1 MADSMDPA
9 ADFLDRVIEGGDDRH
24 NAHRSSRSSHSH
36 SHSHS
41 DRDHRDHRDRD
52 YRGGGSHR
60 ERSRSPR
67 HRSSRG
73 DGDSGSRRDRDRE
86 YERRRDNERSSGEYD
101 DRRRGGDDYKS
112 SRRGYDDYEDRGG
125 RRREDY
131 GRRGGYDD
139 RGPPPRGHGGGGGY
153 RDDRR
158 GPPGGGRGGGGGRG
172 RPTFEGFADQGDRH
186 RRSPTPEDTIPI
198 SKRTRPFTA
207 WDVKPNGF
215 ETFTSEQAKLTGMFN
230 LPGQNRPYL
239 PAGFD
244 PASVQTA
251 DGQNPPIFFRPP
263 VFGAVGPGAP
273 IGSLARQ
280 SRRLYVGNIT
290 MEATEETI
298 AQFFNSKMV
307 EMGLVSD
314 GHLGEDLQGL
324 GLKGDTPV
332 ISVHVNY
339 EKNYAFVEFRN
350 PQEATNALGFDG
362 IVFQNNALK
371 IRRPKDFVQ
380 TDSSGDQPAPHVPGV
395 VSTNVPDTVNKI
407 FIGGLPSYL
416 NDEQVMELLSS
427 FGELRAFNLVKE
439 GGTGA
444 SKGFAFCEYV
454 DPNITE
460 VACQGLNGMELGD
473 RYLVVQRAALGANPL
488 KQGPPGS
495 GIGFDQQVLA
505 NLNGPGY
512 LQQFQQQQ
520 GGGPGGPGGPGQF
533 PGGPGMGMGMGMGGQ
548 PPASILAG
556 QSGEGEPTRVLQILN
571 MVAIEELCSDQ
582 DYEEILE
589 DVKEECTKFGKVEE
603 VRIPRPVRTTQGRVD
618 VKLSEKVKD
627 LGKVFVLFEK
637 KEETTVALKAIA
649 GRQFGGRLC
658 ICAYASEEIFLE

>member
-1 MADSMDPA
+1 MDPA
-9 ADFLDRVIEGGDDRH
+9 TDFLDKVISTEGGEDSRQYS
-24 NAHRSSRSSHSH
+24 HRSSRHHSSSHSH
-36 SHSHS
+36 SERDHHHRS
-41 DRDHRDHRDRD
+41 DRGDRDRD
-52 YRGGGSHR
+52 YGSSSGGGHR
-60 ERSRSPR
+60 SSRQRSRSPR

-73 DGDSGSRRDRDRE
+73 GGGDEESSSRRERDRD
-86 YERRRDNERSSGEYD
+86 YERRRDSERDYERRSGSHRDRDDYRSSGA
-101 DRRRGGDDYKS
+101 RRG
-112 SRRGYDDYEDRGG
+112 GYDDYEDR
-125 RRREDY
+125 RRRDDY
-131 GRRGGYDD
+131 GGGRRGGYDD
-139 RGPPPRGHGGGGGY
+139 RPPRGGGY
-153 RDDRR
+153 RGDDRR
-158 GPPGGGRGGGGGRG
+158 GGPPGRGGGGGGRG
-172 RPTFEGFADQGDRH
+172 RPTFEGFADQGDRN

-198 SKRTRPFTA
+198 SKRKRPFTA

-215 ETFTSEQAKLTGMFN
+215 ETFTTEQAKLTGMFN
-230 LPGQNRPYL
+230 LPGHNRPYL

-244 PASVQTA
+244 PSSVQTG

-263 VFGAVGPGAP
+263 IFGAVGPGAP

-298 AQFFNSKMV
+298 ANFFNAKMV
-307 EMGLVSD
+307 EMNLVSD
-314 GHLGEDLQGL
+314 GHLGEDLLGL

-350 PQEATNALGFDG
+350 PEEATNALGFDG

-371 IRRPKDFVQ
+371 IRRPKDYVP
-380 TDSSGDQPAPHVPGV
+380 TDNGSGTDRPAPHVPGV

-495 GIGFDQQVLA
+495 GIGFDQSVLA
-505 NLNGPGY
+505 GLNV
-512 LQQFQQQQ
+512 QHN
-520 GGGPGGPGGPGQF
+520 GGPQQHNQHGGPP
-533 PGGPGMGMGMGMGGQ
+533 PGMGGGMNNQ
-548 PPASILAG
+548 PPAAILAAG

-603 VRIPRPVRTTQGRVD
+603 VRIPRPVRTSQGRVD
-618 VKLSEKVKD
+618 VKLSEAVKD
-627 LGKVFVLFEK
+627 LGKVFVLFDQ
-637 KEETTVALKAIA
+637 KEETTAALKAIA

>member
-1 MADSMDPA
+1 MCAVDPA
-9 ADFLDRVIEGGDDRH
+9 SEFLDRVVSSHDRPHRSDRDRDRDRGGERDRDRGEY
-24 NAHRSSRSSHSH
+24 HRSSRN
-36 SHSHS
+36 
-41 DRDHRDHRDRD
+41 
-52 YRGGGSHR
+52 
-60 ERSRSPR
+60 RSRSPR
-67 HRSSRG
+67 SSSGHHSHRSSRHG
-73 DGDSGSRRDRDRE
+73 DESSSSRRDRDRE
-86 YERRRDNERSSGEYD
+86 YEKQRDSERSH
-101 DRRRGGDDYKS
+101 RGGDDYRS
-112 SRRGYDDYEDRGG
+112 SRRPYDDRPPPADDYRRRDDHRRYDDYRGG
-125 RRREDY
+125 GPPRGGGYRGDD
-131 GRRGGYDD
+131 RRGGGGYN
-139 RGPPPRGHGGGGGY
+139 GGGGG
-153 RDDRR
+153 
-158 GPPGGGRGGGGGRG
+158 PRGGGQRG
-172 RPTFEGFADQGDRH
+172 RPTFEGFADAGDRH

-198 SKRTRPFTA
+198 SKRKRPFTA
-207 WDVKPNGF
+207 WDVKPAGF
-215 ETFTSEQAKLTGMFN
+215 EQFTPEQAKLTGMFN
-230 LPGQNRPYL
+230 LPGHTRPYL
-239 PAGFD
+239 PPGFD
-244 PASVQTA
+244 PSTIPAVE
-251 DGQNPPIFFRPP
+251 GQNPPLFFRPP

-280 SRRLYVGNIT
+280 ARRLYVGNIT

-307 EMGLVSD
+307 ELGLVSD
-314 GHLGEDLQGL
+314 GHLGDDLQGL
-324 GLKGDTPV
+324 GLKGDQPV

-350 PQEATNALGFDG
+350 SEEASKALGFDG

-380 TDSSGDQPAPHVPGV
+380 TDPNGDIAAPHVPGV

-439 GGTGA
+439 GGSGA

-454 DPNITE
+454 DPNVTE

-495 GIGFDQQVLA
+495 GIGFDQSVIAGL
-505 NLNGPGY
+505 
-512 LQQFQQQQ
+512 
-520 GGGPGGPGGPGQF
+520 GGGHHQGPGGYGPGGA
-533 PGGPGMGMGMGMGGQ
+533 GGGMGMSMGQ
-548 PPASILAG
+548 PPASILAAG
-556 QSGEGEPTRVLQILN
+556 QQAGEGDPTRVLQILN

-589 DVKEECTKFGKVEE
+589 DVKEECTKFGKVDE
-603 VRIPRPVRTTQGRVD
+603 VRIPRPVRTSQGRVD
-618 VKLSEKVKD
+618 VKLSEAVKD
-627 LGKVFVLFEK
+627 LGKVFVLFEN
-637 KEETTVALKAIA
+637 KEGTTAALKAIA